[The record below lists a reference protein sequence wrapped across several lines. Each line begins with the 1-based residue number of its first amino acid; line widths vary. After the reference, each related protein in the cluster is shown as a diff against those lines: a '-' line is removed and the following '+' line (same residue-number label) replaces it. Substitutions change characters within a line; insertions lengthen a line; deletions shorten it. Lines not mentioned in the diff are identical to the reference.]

1 MDSALLVSSSD
12 KGRQMLLEL
21 MNGSQPMKLT
31 TASSGS
37 EARRLAAEIE
47 YDLIIVNAPLSDE
60 YGDGLSST
68 LSLDTSAGILLIV
81 RAENADEVAEK
92 VEDMGVM
99 VLGKPIGRAM
109 FYQAIK
115 MVTAARR
122 RVLGLKSE
130 NLQLQKKIDE
140 IRMVDRAKCALI
152 QYLSMTE
159 PQAHRYIEKQAMD
172 RRQTRMQI
180 AQSIIKIYEP

>member
-12 KGRQMLLEL
+12 KGRKMLLEL
-21 MNGSQPMKLT
+21 MNGSQPMKLA

-37 EARRLAAEIE
+37 EARRLAAEME
-47 YDLIIVNAPLSDE
+47 YQLIIVNAPLSDE
-60 YGDGLSST
+60 YGDGLSAT
-68 LSLDTSAGILLIV
+68 LSMDTSAGILLIV

-99 VLGKPIGRAM
+99 VLGKPVGRAM
-109 FYQAIK
+109 FYQALK

-122 RVLGLKSE
+122 RVLGPKSE

-159 PQAHRYIEKQAMD
+159 QQAHRYIEKQAMD

-180 AQSIIKIYEP
+180 AQSIIQIYEP

>member
-1 MDSALLVSSSD
+1 MLTLEMIQDAQAALR
-12 KGRQMLLEL
+12 GI
-21 MNGSQPMKLT
+21 
-31 TASSGS
+31 
-37 EARRLAAEIE
+37 ARRTPLEG
-47 YDLIIVNAPLSDE
+47 APKI
-60 YGDGLSST
+60 G
-68 LSLDTSAGILLIV
+68 
-81 RAENADEVAEK
+81 EN
-92 VEDMGVM
+92 
-99 VLGKPIGRAM
+99 LYI
-109 FYQAIK
+109 
-115 MVTAARR
+115 
-122 RVLGLKSE
+122 KSE

>member
-12 KGRQMLLEL
+12 KGRKMLLEL
-21 MNGSQPMKLT
+21 MNGSQPMKLA

-37 EARRLAAEIE
+37 EARRLAAEME
-47 YDLIIVNAPLSDE
+47 YQLIIVNAPLSDE
-60 YGDGLSST
+60 YGDGLSAT
-68 LSLDTSAGILLIV
+68 LSMDTSAGILLIV

-99 VLGKPIGRAM
+99 VLGKPVGRAM
-109 FYQAIK
+109 FYQALK

-159 PQAHRYIEKQAMD
+159 QQAHRYIEKQAMD
-172 RRQTRMQI
+172 TRSTRKEI
-180 AQSIIKIYEP
+180 ALRILAMYER

>member
-12 KGRQMLLEL
+12 KGRKMLLEL
-21 MNGSQPMKLT
+21 MNGSQPMKLA
-31 TASSGS
+31 TASN
-37 EARRLAAEIE
+37 AA
-47 YDLIIVNAPLSDE
+47 
-60 YGDGLSST
+60 
-68 LSLDTSAGILLIV
+68 LIV

-99 VLGKPIGRAM
+99 VLGKPVGRAM
-109 FYQAIK
+109 FYQALK

-122 RVLGLKSE
+122 RVLGPKSE

-159 PQAHRYIEKQAMD
+159 QQAHRYIEKQAMD

-180 AQSIIKIYEP
+180 AQSIIQIYEP